1 MKPKVLVTRNI
12 PCDGLTEL
20 FQKCDVD
27 YHNSNEVIP
36 MEELFNRVKKIDGLL
51 CVAVRASED
60 LMEHAPRL
68 KVISNYGVGYDR
80 VDVEAATRRKIIV
93 TNTPDVVTE
102 ATAELTFGLILAV
115 TRRIAEADR
124 ILKSKASFRWGPMQL
139 LGFELTGKTLGIIG
153 FGRIGQAVA
162 RRAKAFGMNVIY
174 YQRTP
179 RNKSIDSYDQCFY
192 KPLETLLK
200 ESDIV
205 SIHVPLTKE
214 TYHLLGKAQL
224 SLMKK
229 GAYIINTARGP
240 VIDEEALVKAIKDG
254 TLAGVGLDVFE
265 REPHIHPGLLELNNT
280 VLTPHIGTTT
290 LETRTA
296 MAKMAAQNLIAALEG
311 KRPPNVVNPEVY
323 KLTKKEK

>member
-12 PCDGLTEL
+12 PRDGLTEL
-20 FQKCDVD
+20 FLKCDVD
-27 YHNSNEVIP
+27 YHDSNEVIST
-36 MEELFNRVKKIDGLL
+36 EELFKRVKEIDALL

-60 LMEHAPRL
+60 LMEHAPKL

-124 ILKSKASFRWGPMQL
+124 ILKSKVHFRWGPMQL

-174 YQRTP
+174 FRRTP
-179 RNKSIDSYDQCFY
+179 RCESLDQHDRCFY
-192 KPLETLLK
+192 KPLKTLLK
-200 ESDIV
+200 ESDIA
-205 SIHVPLTKE
+205 SIHVPLTKK
-214 TYHLLGKAQL
+214 TYHLIGEAQL

-240 VIDEEALVKAIKDG
+240 VLDEEALVKALKDG
-254 TLAGVGLDVFE
+254 NLAGAGLDVFE
-265 REPHIHPGLLELNNT
+265 REPHIHPELLELDNT
-280 VLTPHIGTTT
+280 VLTPHIGTRT
-290 LETRTA
+290 LKTRTA
-296 MAKMAAQNLIAALEG
+296 MAKMAAQNLIVALEG
-311 KRPPNVVNPEVY
+311 KRSPNVVNPEVY
-323 KLTKKEK
+323 ELT

>member
-1 MKPKVLVTRNI
+1 VKPKVLVTRNI
-12 PCDGLTEL
+12 PRDGLTEL

-27 YHNSNEVIP
+27 YHNSNEVMP
-36 MEELFNRVKKIDGLL
+36 MKELFSRVKEIDGLL
-51 CVAVRASED
+51 CVAVNASED
-60 LMEHAPRL
+60 LMRHAPRL

-80 VDVEAATRRKIIV
+80 VDVEVATRQKIIV

-102 ATAELTFGLILAV
+102 ATAELAFGLILAV
-115 TRRIAEADR
+115 TRRIGEADR
-124 ILKSKASFRWGPMQL
+124 ILRSKRPFRWGPMQL
-139 LGFELTGKTLGIIG
+139 LGLELTGKTMGIIG

-174 YQRTP
+174 YQRT
-179 RNKSIDSYDQCFY
+179 RRDKSVDTSDQCFY
-192 KPLETLLK
+192 RPLETLLK
-200 ESDIV
+200 LSDVV

-214 TYHLLGKAQL
+214 TYHLIGEAQL

-240 VIDEEALVKAIKDG
+240 VLDEEALVRALKSDKLSGA
-254 TLAGVGLDVFE
+254 GLDVFE
-265 REPHIHPGLLELNNT
+265 KEPHIHPELLQLNNT

-323 KLTKKEK
+323 KLIKN

>member
-12 PCDGLTEL
+12 PRDGLNEL
-20 FQKCDVD
+20 FLKCDVD
-27 YHNSNEVIP
+27 YHDANEVIP
-36 MEELFNRVKKIDGLL
+36 TEELFKRVKEIDGLL
-51 CVAVRASED
+51 CVAVRADEK
-60 LMEHAPRL
+60 LMEHAPKL

-115 TRRIAEADR
+115 TRRIAEADH
-124 ILKSKASFRWGPMQL
+124 ILRSKVPFRWGPMQL

-174 YQRTP
+174 FTRTP
-179 RNKSIDSYDQCFY
+179 RSESLDWHEQCYY
-192 KPLETLLK
+192 KPLETLLR

-205 SIHVPLTKE
+205 SVHVPLTKE
-214 TYHLLGKAQL
+214 TYHLIGEAQL

-240 VIDEEALVKAIKDG
+240 VLDEEALVKALKG
-254 TLAGVGLDVFE
+254 GNLAGAGLDVFE
-265 REPHIHPGLLELNNT
+265 REPHIHPELLELNNT

-296 MAKMAAQNLIAALEG
+296 MAKMAAQNLILAFEG
-311 KRPPNVVNPEVY
+311 KRSPNVVNPEVY
-323 KLTKKEK
+323 ELI